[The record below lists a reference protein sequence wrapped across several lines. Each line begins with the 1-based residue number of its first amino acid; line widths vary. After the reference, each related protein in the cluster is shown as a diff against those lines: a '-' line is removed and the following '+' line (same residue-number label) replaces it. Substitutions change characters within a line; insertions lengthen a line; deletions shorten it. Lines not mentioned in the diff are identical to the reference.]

1 MRSRSDEEE
10 KRGGEGREERP
21 IPQCKSGNRGRNIF
35 IHPLV
40 KNTSSVFLN
49 TMNQLLYD
57 VLGAAKINKTVYRI
71 KEIKV
76 NEVNRYE
83 QTSFLNVV
91 MAIMKDLA
99 NCTACQKERLRL
111 FCLGYQESARK
122 ITFELD
128 SEEA

>member
-21 IPQCKSGNRGRNIF
+21 IPLVQIWEPGRNIF

-57 VLGAAKINKTVYRI
+57 VLGAAKINMGSARI
-71 KEIKV
+71 KEIGEV

-83 QTSFLNVV
+83 QTSLNVV
-91 MAIMKDLA
+91 MAIMKDPA

>member
-1 MRSRSDEEE
+1 MKKR
-10 KRGGEGREERP
+10 RGGEGREETNP
-21 IPQCKSGNRGRNIF
+21 SVQIWEPGRNIF

-99 NCTACQKERLRL
+99 NCTACQKEAT
-111 FCLGYQESARK
+111 FVCLGYQESARK